1 VPSKSPATLNL
12 NFKTTRKTMDTI
24 IRIAALLVV
33 SYVAIQF
40 FGFIFAG
47 MGPFF
52 LVLIPGLVLWVWLA
66 GGDAQSQTH

>member
-1 VPSKSPATLNL
+1 
-12 NFKTTRKTMDTI
+12 MDTI

-52 LVLIPGLVLWVWLA
+52 LVLIPGLILWVWLA